1 MALQIKDRRAVSE
14 KQLKDCLN
22 PEGNFGGE
30 GKRWRRRWW
39 MNKAMHRS
47 NKTASPQ
54 GVALDA
60 TGDLSFVTRR
70 RDVIVRSSARGRQ
83 PAAKGVGARMVCL
96 NSLKRRDRRSDLPE
110 ELRRFRVANRPATG
124 VITCRPDEPYVNS
137 TSTVQ

>member
-47 NKTASPQ
+47 NRTASPQ

-70 RDVIVRSSARGRQ
+70 RDVIVRSKCAR
-83 PAAKGVGARMVCL
+83 KTAR
-96 NSLKRRDRRSDLPE
+96 SEGRRSTRGMPKQ
-110 ELRRFRVANRPATG
+110 P
-124 VITCRPDEPYVNS
+124 
-137 TSTVQ
+137 